1 MTKCAFG
8 SLNVRWKILL
18 LPMGSPVEK
27 LPNTIYACFV
37 LYNFCEGTKDEEN
50 ANFVDKQQEER
61 HGQLIVNKLYL
72 YSSTSLFIN
81 NCNIDLLQDFCP
93 DIQ

>member
-1 MTKCAFG
+1 M
-8 SLNVRWKILL
+8 
-18 LPMGSPVEK
+18 
-27 LPNTIYACFV
+27 
-37 LYNFCEGTKDEEN
+37 LYNFCEGPKDEEN

-72 YSSTSLFIN
+72 YTSTSLFIN
-81 NCNIDLLQDFCP
+81 NCDIDLLQDFCP